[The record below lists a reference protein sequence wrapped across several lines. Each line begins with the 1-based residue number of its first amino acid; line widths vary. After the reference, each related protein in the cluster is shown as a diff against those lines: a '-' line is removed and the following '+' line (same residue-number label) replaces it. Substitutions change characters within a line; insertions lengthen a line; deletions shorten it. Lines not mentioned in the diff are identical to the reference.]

1 MLSLLKNQLLK
12 KQQELMQPSHDN
24 VTNNNN
30 NKNNKQPHQ
39 PLRRDNSKILSNKNT
54 SYY

>member
-24 VTNNNN
+24 VTNNN

>member
-12 KQQELMQPSHDN
+12 KQQELMHPSHDN
-24 VTNNNN
+24 VTNNN